1 MDGQKT
7 VIAFKGFDK
16 DLKCNGFQYEVG
28 KEYELPADGKQ
39 PIACEYG
46 FHACENPIDALL
58 FYFINQSCEISR
70 FCKVE
75 QSGMMSVDVRNIK
88 TASSKIRILE
98 EMTVEQFV
106 KCCANYVYERYLN
119 NVTSFVSE
127 YDETTEK
134 FSSILSD
141 EGMKQTNVVLKTS
154 FASAYISG
162 FSSTAYLRNIRDFV
176 ESTGSYQKIVMDF
189 ERQEVNTSGGFA
201 TVCSTGFYP
210 KIKSSGDNA
219 RIVTAGYKPEIHSSG
234 NFAKIA
240 VFDHNAF
247 IESTG
252 YESMI
257 YVAGHSSRIRV
268 SGSCTKVNVVGERAE
283 IVCLGKHCKVKAT
296 IGSKITLVEWYEAK
310 NAPVSIK
317 TEIVDGER
325 IKAGVW
331 HIIRNGK
338 FE

>member
-1 MDGQKT
+1 MDNQKT

-16 DLKCNGFQYEVG
+16 DLKCNGFQYEIG

-39 PIACEYG
+39 PSVCDYG
-46 FHACENPIDALL
+46 FHACENPLDVLL

-75 QSGMMSVDVRNIK
+75 QSGMMSVDARNIK

-98 EMTVEQFV
+98 EMIVEQFV
-106 KCCANYVYERYLN
+106 KCCANYIQERYFSN
-119 NVTSFVSE
+119 ATSFVSE

-141 EGMKQTNVVLKTS
+141 DGNEQTNVVLKTS

-162 FSSTAYLRNIRDFV
+162 FASTAYIRNIRDFV

-189 ERQEVNTSGGFA
+189 ERQEVDTSGGFV
-201 TVCSTGFYP
+201 TVCSTGFCS
-210 KIKSSGDNA
+210 KIKSSGHNA
-219 RIVTAGYKPEIHSSG
+219 NIVSAGYKPEICSTG

-247 IESTG
+247 IESSG
-252 YESMI
+252 RESMI
-257 YVAGHSSRIRV
+257 YVAGDSSRIRV
-268 SGSCTKVNVVGERAE
+268 RGSGTKVNVVGKRAE
-283 IVCLGKHCKVKAT
+283 IVCLGMHCRVKAS
-296 IGSKITLVEWYEAK
+296 IGSKITLVEWSETK
-310 NAPVSIK
+310 NVPVSIK

-325 IKAGVW
+325 IKSGVW
-331 HIIRNGK
+331 YIIRNGE